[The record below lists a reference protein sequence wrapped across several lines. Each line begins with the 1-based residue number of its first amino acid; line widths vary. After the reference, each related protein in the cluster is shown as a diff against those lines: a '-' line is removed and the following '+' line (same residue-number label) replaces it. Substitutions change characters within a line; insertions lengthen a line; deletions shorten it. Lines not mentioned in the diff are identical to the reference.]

1 MFTTVAIFIIVG
13 FVIVLVMYSKVES
26 KQLSTQRVDKAPKKV
41 PVEKPRTAPLITV
54 KEKTSYEKYLET
66 DKWKE
71 IAKKARARAQYKCQL
86 CGERHKPLHVH
97 HNTYEHIYYETE
109 YPEDLVVLCST
120 CHTNLHKYLKAK
132 KK

>member
-1 MFTTVAIFIIVG
+1 MFNIVAVFIIVG
-13 FVIVLVMYSKVES
+13 FVVVLVMDSKVEN
-26 KQLSTQRVDKAPKKV
+26 KWLSTQKANKAPKKV
-41 PVEKPRTAPLITV
+41 PAEKTRTAPIITA
-54 KEKTSYEKYLET
+54 KEKTFYEKYLET

-71 IAKKARARAQYKCQL
+71 IAKKARARAKYKCQL

-109 YPEDLVVLCST
+109 YPEDLVALCST
-120 CHTNLHKYLKAK
+120 CHTNLHEYLKAK